1 MPIWAQLTLLA
12 VIVLAASIPAWKLA
26 NPGWLLFPGVVM
38 IGFALIKGGAP
49 TPLIIAWLV
58 VQLLAFAF
66 IRVKWV
72 FYTLSLIAM
81 SLAIA
86 VVVFTFVGTTTQDA
100 DNGGN
105 QPVVADVSE
114 DASATPAV
122 QAVIDDLHENG
133 WEYGDDYVLNEE
145 VDPSLDK
152 STAGRGAFCDDPIQD
167 VAELL
172 EFLGSETVRANAL
185 LDQIL
190 TQSDGT
196 KAEVFDPNNWVVVQA
211 KVDFTY
217 LGNTMISG
225 GRVIEA
231 GEREGEVGDI
241 FFAFYSPSS
250 EKVVYVRGACA
261 NAQVYTPVPHDGN
274 GDDDDDDDGDDSKS
288 SDPADYKQPGDGT
301 EPDPGT
307 GTRPPSSVSA
317 PAEAT
322 PPPVDTSVPGGGG
335 VVDTPTNDPGS
346 ESGLTAPGADEP
358 DDEPIPDTEGGMN
371 PDDGSGDSGD
381 PGLPAGF

>member
-105 QPVVADVSE
+105 QPVVVDVSE
-114 DASATPAV
+114 DTSATPAV
-122 QAVIDDLHENG
+122 QAVINDLHENG
-133 WEYGDDYVLNEE
+133 WAYGDDYVLNEE
-145 VDPSLDK
+145 VDPSLDG
-152 STAGRGAFCDDPIQD
+152 STAGDGAFCDDPIQD

-190 TQSDGT
+190 TQSVGT
-196 KAEVFDPNNWVVVQA
+196 KAEVFDSNNWVIVQSL
-211 KVDFTY
+211 VPFRY

-225 GRVIEA
+225 GLVVDA
-231 GEREGEVGDI
+231 GGREGEIGDI
-241 FFAFYSPSS
+241 FFAFFSPSS
-250 EKVVYVRGACA
+250 KSVVFVRGACA
-261 NAQVYTPVPHDGN
+261 NAQVYTPVPVIPT
-274 GDDDDDDDGDDSKS
+274 DDDDGDDGDDGDDDGKS
-288 SDPADYKQPGDGT
+288 SDPTGYVRPIDRPRSVANPT
-301 EPDPGT
+301 PD
-307 GTRPPSSVSA
+307 
-317 PAEAT
+317 AT
-322 PPPVDTSVPGGGG
+322 PPDVATSVPGGGG
-335 VVDTPTNDPGS
+335 VVDTPTNPPGS
-346 ESGLTAPGADEP
+346 ESGVNAPGATEP
-358 DDEPIPDTEGGMN
+358 TQEPVPEPETGVN
-371 PDDGSGDSGD
+371 PEDGSGNSGD